1 MQPVTDFGS
10 LSMDKEN
17 ILPIPQG
24 RSASKLSELINTDSN
39 VLQSQLAEQR
49 LKFEKNL
56 DPQFLQDLD
65 DPLDSYL
72 QYIKWIR
79 ENYRS
84 GNTHESLLIQVLE
97 RTTHDF
103 KDDDYYKNEIR
114 YFKVWLEYITYSDH
128 PGDVFNYLFK
138 KKIGSDLSL
147 FYENYSLF
155 FELNDQWEKAEEI
168 LKLGLSIKARPLPRL
183 SKSYDEFL
191 TRRSSK
197 TAKEKPRLAGLSN
210 PGGTGLTS
218 QVHSKKE
225 ESKIKIFRDAPS
237 NSDSK
242 FLRNNDTDGGSDN
255 FFSHINEIRH
265 SKKENIINPT
275 SWKGETLKNSGKTLK
290 EASKIEVF
298 DDKSNQYP
306 ITNTL
311 KHQDGKHFETFDFN
325 FDLFMPDSSA
335 NNPRSMI
342 EVLLMFHQKN
352 VDPVENN
359 PVENTENDKKR
370 GQSEDISY
378 NTPRNKK
385 SRTES
390 ESASAST
397 ERTSGIADT
406 PLLEYFKNS
415 KSGLFPPENNSNEIS
430 VNGRDSQGENKFKLS
445 QSNSLAVTGNHLLS
459 EKNEAVEQN
468 ETQSNLLD
476 AIIGGAF
483 SDIFTDTVTKQM
495 EPKTPSK
502 ERKPKIEELRLSVDN
517 IDDVDNDLLSSPFV
531 ENPNNADEKARSA
544 SVDPPVVNPFDTL
557 FKRSHLKH
565 IEMSIYQNNHLHN
578 FDSKLF
584 DKLRVLHKV
593 LKPNAPALTGNK
605 QTLLEFEKNEEYSV
619 IMELGRGG
627 FATVYL
633 GEQLN
638 GQLSAIK
645 AERPSDIW
653 EAYILSKLNTLSNDF
668 IKLKSFF
675 KFGDESYLI
684 LPYLQQGTV
693 LELVSSLSNYQFLTG
708 KNLIEESLVIYF
720 TIQLISRVLKL
731 HSLGIVHC
739 DIKPDNCMLNIQSA
753 ESKIKFNDIVLI
765 DFGRS
770 IDLSLFPKSTKFKC
784 KLEKTDNQDCP
795 EFVNQT
801 SWTYEPD
808 YYGIANIVHTLL
820 FQKVIKVQ
828 STSKGVQLL
837 EHFKRYWQRDLW
849 NELFD
854 LLLNPRKY
862 NESGDVYM
870 ELEKVM
876 CKLES
881 WFSLTVDKRT
891 FLDKLTQISEIL
903 NTRFKRTK

>member
-1 MQPVTDFGS
+1 MQPITDFGN
-10 LSMDKEN
+10 LNVDKEN

-24 RSASKLSELINTDSN
+24 RSASKLSELISTDSK

-49 LKFEKNL
+49 LKFEKSL
-56 DPQFLQDLD
+56 DPQLLVDLD

-72 QYIKWIR
+72 RYIKWIR

-128 PGDVFNYLFK
+128 PGDVFSYLFK

-155 FELNDQWEKAEEI
+155 FELNDQWGNAEEI
-168 LKLGLSIKARPLPRL
+168 LKLGLSVKARPFPRL
-183 SKSYDEFL
+183 SKSYNDFL

-197 TAKEKPRLAGLSN
+197 NAKEKPRLSGLSN

-218 QVHSKKE
+218 QIHSKKE
-225 ESKIKIFRDAPS
+225 ESKIKIFRDTPSSLAPTIFNNNDS
-237 NSDSK
+237 NSS
-242 FLRNNDTDGGSDN
+242 NDN
-255 FFSHINEIRH
+255 FFAHINSIKH
-265 SKKENIINPT
+265 SKKENILNPT
-275 SWKGETLKNSGKTLK
+275 SWKGETLKNSGILSK
-290 EASKIEVF
+290 EANKIEVF
-298 DDKSNQYP
+298 ADKSNQYP
-306 ITNTL
+306 VTNTI

-325 FDLFMPDSSA
+325 FGLFMPESST
-335 NNPRSMI
+335 NNPLSMM
-342 EVLLMFHQKN
+342 EVLLMFHQKR
-352 VDPVENN
+352 VDPAR
-359 PVENTENDKKR
+359 NTENDKKR
-370 GQSEDISY
+370 EQSEDISY

-390 ESASAST
+390 ESA
-397 ERTSGIADT
+397 ERNSGIADT

-415 KSGLFPPENNSNEIS
+415 KSGLFPLENCYDKCTD
-430 VNGRDSQGENKFKLS
+430 GRNFQEEENVGPSK
-445 QSNSLAVTGNHLLS
+445 SNSRANTENHVLP
-459 EKNEAVEQN
+459 EKSEAVEIN
-468 ETQSNLLD
+468 ETQNNLLD

-483 SDIFTDTVTKQM
+483 SDIFTDTVTRQI

-502 ERKPKIEELRLSVDN
+502 EDKPKVEKLGLSADN
-517 IDDVDNDLLSSPFV
+517 IDDVDDDLLSSPFV
-531 ENPNNADEKARSA
+531 ENPNILEEKTIPLSNA
-544 SVDPPVVNPFDTL
+544 PTIINPFDPL
-557 FKRSHLKH
+557 FKSSHLKQ
-565 IEMSIYQNNHLHN
+565 IGMTIYQNSHLHN

-584 DKLRVLHKV
+584 NKLRVLHKV
-593 LKPNAPALTGNK
+593 LKPNTPTLSGNK
-605 QTLLEFEKNEEYSV
+605 QTLLEFGNNEAYSI

-638 GQLSAIK
+638 GELNAIK
-645 AERPSDIW
+645 VEGPSDVW
-653 EAYILSKLNTLSNDF
+653 EAYILSKINTISNDF
-668 IKLKSFF
+668 MKLKSFY
-675 KFGDESYLI
+675 KFEDESYLV

-708 KNLIEESLVIYF
+708 KNMIEESLVIYF
-720 TIQLISRVLKL
+720 TIQLISSVLKL
-731 HSLGIVHC
+731 HSIGIVHC
-739 DIKPDNCMLNIQSA
+739 DIKPDNCMLNIQNS
-753 ESKIKFNDIVLI
+753 ESKLKFNDIVLI

-770 IDLSLFPKSTKFKC
+770 IDLSLFPKNSKFKC
-784 KLEKTDNQDCP
+784 KLEKTDNQDCS

-801 SWTYEPD
+801 SWIYEPD

-820 FQKVIKVQ
+820 FHKVIKVQ

-837 EHFKRYWQRDLW
+837 EPFKRYWQRDLW

-862 NESGDVYM
+862 NKTGDISK
-870 ELEKVM
+870 ELERVM

-903 NTRFKRTK
+903 NTRFKKTK